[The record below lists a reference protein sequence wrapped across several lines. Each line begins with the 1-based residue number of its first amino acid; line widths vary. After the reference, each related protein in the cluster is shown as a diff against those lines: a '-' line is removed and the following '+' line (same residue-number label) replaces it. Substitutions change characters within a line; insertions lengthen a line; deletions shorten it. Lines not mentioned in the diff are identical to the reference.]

1 MPLDRQ
7 KHGDTQPKTQP
18 YAVGI
23 RQNET
28 KNTASENIKLNAK
41 KKHAT
46 ACFFRVWDLLVLFC
60 VLSCFSV
67 AMLFFLLSWF
77 DFAAFFCAVWLFCGF
92 VAVTI
97 ERGRCAVSVQRRAA
111 RRTGFVGG
119 AVLCAAIFA
128 FDHFHFHA
136 FGERNVRLDF

>member
-7 KHGDTQPKTQP
+7 KHSDTQPKTQP
-18 YAVGI
+18 YAVRI

-28 KNTASENIKLNAK
+28 ENTASENIKLDAK

-46 ACFFRVWDLLVLFC
+46 ACFFSCMGFVGFILCVELLFC
-60 VLSCFSV
+60 CDVV
-67 AMLFFLLSWF
+67 FLLSWG
-77 DFAAFFCAVWLFCGF
+77 AFRRFFLCGLAFCGF
-92 VAVTI
+92 VAI
-97 ERGRCAVSVQRRAA
+97 ERSRCAVSVQRRAT

-119 AVLCAAIFA
+119 AVLCAAILA

-136 FGERNVRLDF
+136 FGERNARLDF

>member
-7 KHGDTQPKTQP
+7 NTADTQPKTQP

-60 VLSCFSV
+60 MLSCFSV
-67 AMLFFLLSWF
+67 AISPRCFGAL
-77 DFAAFFCAVWLFCGF
+77 WLFCGF

-97 ERGRCAVSVQRRAA
+97 ERSRCAVSVKRRAA

-119 AVLCAAIFA
+119 AVLCAAILA

-136 FGERNVRLDF
+136 FGERNARLDF